1 MSRYRAISADGGA
14 VLDLLAGLVP
24 RDVPI
29 PADLDRDLDLLGV
42 ERGAR
47 TVVRASY
54 AAGLLLAA
62 VGVAGIVATLGIAL
76 FGATLKDVV
85 PSAGP
90 GTLAAS
96 LDVSAL
102 GLGAGLG
109 AVCTGFAL
117 PVAVPAVVRWLGD
130 ARRASAMGAAPA
142 LVSRVVL
149 RMRIEPSVEA
159 AAVFAARTGSG
170 PLAADLE
177 RRVRRARSEP
187 GSGLGA
193 FGEAW
198 GDRFPA
204 LRRATMLVTAAGDAP
219 PGERDRNLDRAMA
232 AVLDGTHDRA
242 AAFAAALGGPATAIY
257 AFGVLLPLALVAV
270 LPAARVAGLAVS
282 LPVVVAIYDVLLPGG
297 LVMAGAWLLA
307 RRPTA
312 FPAPSLPADHPD
324 VSDVRKFA
332 PVLALGIGV
341 AAWLVVPVVLPGWAA
356 PLAAAGACAGTALV
370 GWYWPVVRVTAR
382 VRAVEA
388 GLPDA
393 LYLVGRRVSDGHA
406 VETAVEHA
414 SDELDG
420 PTGDVFTAATR
431 RGRQLRVGVREAFVG
446 EHGALATVPSPRTR
460 STADLLGT
468 AAREGRP
475 AGRAVVAMADHL
487 EDLRAVERDARREIG
502 SVTATL
508 ANTAAV
514 FGPLVGGVTVA
525 LADAMGGR
533 TFGLGAVTAGPGG
546 AGPGVGAPLGAATA
560 LPTAGLG
567 LAVGAYVLVLSAILT
582 ALATGLEGDL
592 DRVTVGYRVGL
603 ALLSSTTVYLAAFAG
618 ASLLT

>member
-1 MSRYRAISADGGA
+1 MSRSRAGSAE
-14 VLDLLAGLVP
+14 VAGLIDRFAGVVP
-24 RDVPI
+24 WEVSV
-29 PADLDRDLDLLGV
+29 PADLDRDLDFLGV
-42 ERGAR
+42 DRDAR

-54 AAGLLLAA
+54 AAGLVLAVVGLVVGGVASLVPTVLDVMPFAVAGSPDAVSAVRA
-62 VGVAGIVATLGIAL
+62 VGVGSGLVAAVAG
-76 FGATLKDVV
+76 
-85 PSAGP
+85 
-90 GTLAAS
+90 
-96 LDVSAL
+96 
-102 GLGAGLG
+102 
-109 AVCTGFAL
+109 CAL
-117 PVAVPAVVRWLGD
+117 PVAVPAVIRWLGD

-149 RMRIEPSVEA
+149 RMRVEPSVEA
-159 AAVFAARTGSG
+159 AAAFAARTGSG

-204 LRRATMLVTAAGDAP
+204 LRRATMLVAAAGDAP

-242 AAFAAALGGPATAIY
+242 AAFAAALNGPATALY

-282 LPVVVAIYDVLLPGG
+282 LPVVVALYDVLLPAV
-297 LVMAGAWLLA
+297 LVLASAWLLA
-307 RRPTA
+307 RRPAA
-312 FPAPSLPADHPD
+312 FPAPSLPVNHPD
-324 VSDVRKFA
+324 VPAARRFVPLA
-332 PVLALGIGV
+332 ALGVGV
-341 AAWLVVPVVLPGWAA
+341 ATWLVVPVVLPGWTR
-356 PLAAAGACAGTALV
+356 PLAATGAAAGTALV
-370 GWYWPVVRVTAR
+370 GWYWPVVRLTTR
-382 VRAVEA
+382 VRDVEA

-414 SDELDG
+414 SEELDG
-420 PTGDVFTAATR
+420 PTGEVFTAATR

-446 EHGALATVPSPRTR
+446 EHGALATVPSPRAR
-460 STADLLGT
+460 STADLLGA

-487 EDLRAVERDARREIG
+487 EALRGVEREARREIG

-533 TFGLGAVTAGPGG
+533 TLGLGGVTAGP
-546 AGPGVGAPLGAATA
+546 AGTAPGVGEPLGATAA

-567 LAVGAYVLVLSAILT
+567 LAVGAYVLVLSVVLT
-582 ALATGLEGDL
+582 ALSTGLERDL
-592 DRVTVGYRVGL
+592 ERATVGYRVGL